1 MSQRARFGSE
11 RKRAAGKTGK
21 GQLEPLR
28 VRHDAAG
35 IDIGATELF
44 AAVSPD
50 SALVAVGG
58 ATVRCFGTFTANLHE
73 LAAWLTQHGIK
84 TVAMESTGVYWIPVF
99 QILEE
104 KGFDVCLVNARHIK
118 NVPGRKT
125 DVADCQWIQQLHSM
139 GLLNAS
145 FRPAQNVCALRSIL
159 RHREGLVQ
167 MAARQIQLMQKAL
180 DQMNVQLHHVLSDI
194 TGTSGLAILDAIV
207 DGERDTARLAAL
219 RDWRVKSSAET
230 MAKAL
235 EGDYRAEHLFTL
247 EQSLKLYRFL
257 EKQISEC
264 HQKVLL
270 QLTDW
275 DGKIDLAEAPLAAP
289 AKRICGG
296 GLSGE
301 EANSVREQAW
311 RALGV
316 DLTRV
321 DGINCQFLQVFLSEV
336 GPDMTRFRSASA
348 FASWLGLCP
357 NQEISGGKVLNN
369 KTGSNACRMAT
380 AFRMAANSL
389 FRSQSALGDAFR
401 RFRSKLGAP
410 KAITAIAHKLA
421 RIVYHLVATRETFDS
436 TVLIRQQDKDK
447 QRNTARL
454 RKQATRLGFDLV
466 PAQTVMV
473 G

>member
-1 MSQRARFGSE
+1 MKKKVI
-11 RKRAAGKTGK
+11 RKSDGPLAGGKAGKGR
-21 GQLEPLR
+21 LEPLR
-28 VRHDAAG
+28 IRHDAAG

-44 AAVSPD
+44 AAVSPE
-50 SALVAVGG
+50 SAVADADGR
-58 ATVRCFGTFTANLHE
+58 TVRSFGTFTADLHD
-73 LAAWLTQHGIK
+73 LAAWLKQHGVK

-104 KGFDVCLVNARHIK
+104 RGFAVCLVNARHIK

-167 MAARQIQLMQKAL
+167 MSAQQIQLMQKAL
-180 DQMNVQLHHVLSDI
+180 NQMNLQLHHVLADI
-194 TGTSGLAILDAIV
+194 TGTSGLAILDAILA
-207 DGERDTARLAAL
+207 GERDTARLAAL
-219 RDWRVKSSAET
+219 RDWRVKSSART
-230 MAKAL
+230 IARAL
-235 EGDYRAEHLFTL
+235 EGDYRSEHLFTL
-247 EQSLKLYRFL
+247 EQSLKLYRFVQ
-257 EKQISEC
+257 EQIGEC
-264 HQKVLL
+264 HAKVLREL
-270 QLTDW
+270 AGW
-275 DGKIDLAEAPLAAP
+275 DGKVDLAEEPLGP
-289 AKRICGG
+289 AEKRIYGG
-296 GLSGE
+296 GLSGG
-301 EANSVREQAW
+301 EASSVREQAW

-348 FASWLGLCP
+348 FASWLNLCP

-369 KTGSNACRMAT
+369 QTGRNACRMAA

-389 FRSQSALGDAFR
+389 FRSQSALGRSFR

-421 RIVYHLVATRETFDS
+421 RIVYHLVTTRETFDPAIL
-436 TVLIRQQDKDK
+436 VRQQENEQ

-454 RKQATRLGFDLV
+454 RKQAARLGFDLV
-466 PAQTVMV
+466 PARVA
-473 G
+473 